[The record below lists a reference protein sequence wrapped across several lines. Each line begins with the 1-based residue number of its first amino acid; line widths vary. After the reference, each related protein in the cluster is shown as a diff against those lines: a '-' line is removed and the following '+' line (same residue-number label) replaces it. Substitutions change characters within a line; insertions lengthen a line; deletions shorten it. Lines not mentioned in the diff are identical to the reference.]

1 MTDHRDT
8 VVVSDGGSGAGAVLG
23 VIVLVLMLA
32 IGWYLF
38 LGPGAGQSSKPG
50 DINVDV
56 NLPTLAP
63 TAPASS

>member
-8 VVVSDGGSGAGAVLG
+8 VVVTDRGSSTGAILG
-23 VIVLVLMLA
+23 VIVVIMLLA

-38 LGPGAGQSSKPG
+38 LGPGAGQNTKPG

-56 NLPTLAP
+56 NLPTLVP
-63 TAPASS
+63 VSS